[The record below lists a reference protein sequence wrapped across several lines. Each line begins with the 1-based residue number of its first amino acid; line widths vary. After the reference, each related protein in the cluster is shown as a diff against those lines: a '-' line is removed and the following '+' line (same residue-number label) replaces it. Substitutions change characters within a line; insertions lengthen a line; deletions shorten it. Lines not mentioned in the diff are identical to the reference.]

1 MHYTPSR
8 HTVVELLSAPAA
20 GSRLGGAASYN
31 GMARHGIKYL
41 AWASA
46 LKLEHLGQAELRD
59 EVEVV
64 GAGDGLDAAGDAK
77 LAVDVGDVPLHCAE
91 GND

>member
-20 GSRLGGAASYN
+20 GSRLGGAANYN
-31 GMARHGIKYL
+31 DTTRHGIKYL

-46 LKLEHLGQAELRD
+46 LKPEHFGQAELRD
-59 EVEVV
+59 EVEVA
-64 GAGDGLDAAGDAK
+64 GAGDGLHAGGDAE
-77 LAVDVGDVPLHCAE
+77 LAVDVCDVPLHGAE
-91 GND
+91 GDD